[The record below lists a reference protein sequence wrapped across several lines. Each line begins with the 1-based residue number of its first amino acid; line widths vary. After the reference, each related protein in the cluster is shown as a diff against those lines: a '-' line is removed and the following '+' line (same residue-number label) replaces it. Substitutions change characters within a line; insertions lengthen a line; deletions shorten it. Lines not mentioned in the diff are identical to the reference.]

1 MIPYRKK
8 KSRMPFFITV
18 GILVL
23 LIFFSDRNP
32 NTVTMPS
39 KALNLLISPVNRVFY
54 GASSGLQAAYEGIF
68 GAKATKERVAQ
79 LEQQNQALEESL
91 RTMETVI
98 QQSAFLQD
106 EYDLLTVEP
115 DRYVAAT
122 ITAKEEDP
130 AFVRFTIDVGS
141 NAGIRVGDTVVEGV
155 RTEEEGKP
163 VSAGLVGRVT
173 EVGLNYSKVSSIL
186 DISSNISFLGTKTGD
201 YGILNQRDEENLYGY
216 TMEES
221 AAISVGDSI
230 VTSGLG
236 GVYPRGIYV
245 GRVSDVR
252 LSDDELT
259 KRITVSSPID
269 FFRLYRVLVLR
280 AEEAPQTSEMPQ
292 SSDTTVSSEAP
303 AETEVSGE

>member
-18 GILVL
+18 GVLVL

-32 NTVTMPS
+32 NTAMMPS
-39 KALNLLISPVNRVFY
+39 KVLNLLIAPVNRVFY
-54 GASSGLQAAYEGIF
+54 GVSSGLQAAYEGIF
-68 GAKATKERVAQ
+68 GAKATKEKVAQ
-79 LEQQNQALEESL
+79 LEQENQALQESL
-91 RTMETVI
+91 RTMEMVV
-98 QQSAFLQD
+98 QQSSFLQN
-106 EYDLLTVEP
+106 EYDLLTADP

-130 AFVRFTIDVGS
+130 AFVRFTIDAGS

-155 RTEEEGKP
+155 RTEEEGTP
-163 VSAGLVGRVT
+163 ISAGLVGRVT
-173 EVGLNYSKVSSIL
+173 EVGLNYAKVSSIL

-221 AAISVGDSI
+221 AGISVGDSI

-280 AEEAPQTSEMPQ
+280 AEGTPQP
-292 SSDTTVSSEAP
+292 SDRTVSSEAP